1 MIRAV
6 NGIKVIKGSL
16 QRRRLSVV
24 PPEHPTGG
32 GPENNKYFIG
42 AGVFTVAV
50 LCAAY
55 KLESDPK
62 TAKEWKDTPGI
73 GLLDPV
79 RVLFREAPKPT
90 SKA

>member
-6 NGIKVIKGSL
+6 NGIKVIKGSF

-42 AGVFTVAV
+42 AGLLTVTILAV
-50 LCAAY
+50 AY
-55 KLESDPK
+55 KLESDPQ

-73 GLLDPV
+73 GLLNPV
-79 RVLFREAPKPT
+79 RVLFRETPKPT
-90 SKA
+90 GNA